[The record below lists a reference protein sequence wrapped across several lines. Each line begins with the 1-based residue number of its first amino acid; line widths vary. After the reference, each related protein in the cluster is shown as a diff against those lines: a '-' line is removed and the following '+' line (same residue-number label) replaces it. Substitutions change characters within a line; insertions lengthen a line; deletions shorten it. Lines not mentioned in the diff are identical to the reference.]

1 MIELLPPEHEV
12 DNKYEFLFI
21 ALFLIAMPPLKFDR
35 GTTIRNSEQLS
46 Q

>member
-12 DNKYEFLFI
+12 DNKYGFLFI
-21 ALFLIAMPPLKFDR
+21 VLFFIAMPPLKFDR
-35 GTTIRNSEQLS
+35 GTAIHNNGQLS